1 MSSRKEKR
9 LKKLKKQ
16 RIWPYILGIFMV
28 VVVFTI
34 LAAMMM
40 GFFVVNVVYEKVQQG
55 YDTSQLVAKIVA
67 EEWDGT
73 NSDSMN
79 TVQEEIS
86 RLLPNTT
93 DICIVNEENEIL
105 YQSGANIPDF
115 EFYMPNMGMQETALI
130 LTEDEDS
137 LIYIKDGEIDF
148 GFFEMV
154 KQLENAP
161 YILNENF
168 WAQKEIITVDCW
180 YDIPISDDGH
190 RVCIKNAVPVRNAE
204 LVFVMMIVDVIV
216 GLALVLIMYYLISLV
231 SLVLERRKLAQI
243 LDTDVVTGGYNLQ
256 YFIRKGNKLLKKNR
270 KGKYNYAVVT
280 IRMEKY
286 RNFCSCYGVKE
297 GEELM
302 ESFYQVLNRGLSKK
316 ELLSH
321 AEKADFALL
330 LTYQTEE
337 ELVWRLKE
345 MLIMMNG
352 VKGEQKKYFSVGI
365 FGVDGAENGI
375 DGMYNYAGVAR
386 NQITEDCEDRIAW
399 FNDKMHEEQLWNRTV
414 ENDMER
420 ALRARE
426 FQVYLQPKY
435 STKEEVLSGAEALV
449 RWIHPTEGF
458 VPPYRFIPIFENNGF
473 IIQLDDYMLT
483 EVARQQAKWIA
494 EGEKVV
500 PISVNVS
507 RVHFVKEDLA
517 EHICELVDQFK
528 VPHDVI
534 ELELT
539 ESAFFDDKEVLLN
552 TIKKLK
558 EYGFKI
564 SMDDFGAGYS
574 SLNSL
579 KELPLDVVKLD
590 AEFFRDKGESGR
602 GKLIVEDTI
611 SLAKK
616 LNMRIVAE
624 GIETREQVDFL
635 ADLNCDLIQGYY
647 FAKPMPISEFEKRA
661 FKENVVGE

>member
-1 MSSRKEKR
+1 MSTRKEKR

-16 RIWPYILGIFMV
+16 RIWPYILGVFMV
-28 VVVFTI
+28 ITVFTV
-34 LAAMMM
+34 LASAMM
-40 GFFVVNVVYEKVQQG
+40 GFFVVNVVYEKLQQG
-55 YDTSQLVAKIVA
+55 YDSSQKIAQLV
-67 EEWDGT
+67 EQEWDE
-73 NSDSMN
+73 SDPDSLDG
-79 TVQEEIS
+79 VLAEIS
-86 RLLPNTT
+86 RLLPNVQ
-93 DICIVNEENEIL
+93 DVCIVNEKDEIVF
-105 YQSGANIPDF
+105 QSGEDVPDF
-115 EFYMPNMGMQETALI
+115 DFYMPEMGMEDTAVM
-130 LTEDEDS
+130 LTHDTES
-137 LIYIKDGEIDF
+137 LIYAQNEEVELNIWNMIQRSENTQEIYDG
-148 GFFEMV
+148 
-154 KQLENAP
+154 
-161 YILNENF
+161 NF
-168 WAQKEIITVDCW
+168 WANGELITVDFW
-180 YDIPISDDGH
+180 YDVPIAEEGY
-190 RVCIKNAVPVRNAE
+190 RVCIKNVIPVRNVE
-204 LVFVMMIVDVIV
+204 LGFVLMIVDIFII
-216 GLALVLIMYYLISLV
+216 LALILLIYYLVSIISLL
-231 SLVLERRKLAQI
+231 SERKKLARI
-243 LDTDVVTGGYNLQ
+243 LDTDVITGGYNMQ
-256 YFIRKGNKLLKKNR
+256 YFVRKGNKLLKKNR

-302 ESFYQVLNRGLSKK
+302 ESFYQVLNSSIGKK
-316 ELLSH
+316 ELLAH

-330 LTYQTEE
+330 LTYNTEN
-337 ELVWRLKE
+337 ELIWRLRELMIK
-345 MLIMMNG
+345 MNA
-352 VKGEQKKYFSVGI
+352 VKSENKKYFSAGV
-365 FGVDGAENGI
+365 FGASDAKDGI
-375 DGMYNYAGVAR
+375 DSMYNCAGVAR
-386 NQITEDCEDRIAW
+386 KAVTEDSEDRIVW
-399 FNDKMHEEQLWNRTV
+399 FNDKMNAEQFWNRKV

-420 ALRARE
+420 ALQNRE

-458 VPPYRFIPIFENNGF
+458 VAPYRFIPIFENNGF

-494 EGEKVV
+494 EGKRIV

-517 EHICELVDQFK
+517 EHICQIVDQFK
-528 VPHDVI
+528 VPHEVI

-552 TIKKLK
+552 TIHKLK

-590 AEFFRDKGESGR
+590 AGFFQDEDESGR
-602 GKLIVEDTI
+602 GKVIVEDTI
-611 SLAKK
+611 ALAKK
-616 LNMRIVAE
+616 LDMRIVAE

-635 ADLNCDLIQGYY
+635 ASMNCDLIQGYY
-647 FAKPMPISEFEKRA
+647 FAKPMPIADFEEKA
-661 FKENVVGE
+661 FGQKVYT

>member
-16 RIWPYILGIFMV
+16 RIWPYILGIFLV
-28 VVVFTI
+28 VIVFTI

-40 GFFVVNVVYEKVQQG
+40 GFFAVNVVYEKLQQG
-55 YDTSQLVAKIVA
+55 YDTSQMVAKIVA
-67 EEWDGT
+67 EEWDGE
-73 NSDSMN
+73 N
-79 TVQEEIS
+79 TDCIHEIQEEIS
-86 RLLPNTT
+86 KLLPNSQ
-93 DICIVNEENEIL
+93 DICIVSAEDEIL
-105 YQSGANIPDF
+105 YQSGEAVPDF
-115 EFYMPNMGMQETALI
+115 ESYITEIGMEDTGLM
-130 LTEDEDS
+130 LTEDSGSLLYVKNGEVEFEFWKMMQQFELIQEDF
-137 LIYIKDGEIDF
+137 DG
-148 GFFEMV
+148 
-154 KQLENAP
+154 
-161 YILNENF
+161 NF
-168 WAQKEIITVDCW
+168 WKNGSLGTVDFW
-180 YDIPISDDGH
+180 YDIPIFDDGT
-190 RVCIKNAVPVRNAE
+190 RICVKNILPVRCAE
-204 LVFVMMIVDVIV
+204 LLLVVMIVDIIII
-216 GLALVLIMYYLISLV
+216 LAIVLILYYLISII
-231 SLVLERRKLAQI
+231 SLIFERRKLARI

-270 KGKYNYAVVT
+270 KGKYNYAVVN

-302 ESFYQVLNRGLSKK
+302 EIFYQVLNNSLGKK
-316 ELLSH
+316 ELLAH

-330 LTYQTEE
+330 LTYQTEN
-337 ELVWRLKE
+337 ELIWRIRE
-345 MLIMMNG
+345 MLIKMNG
-352 VKGEQKKYFSVGI
+352 VKCEQKKYFSVGI
-365 FGVDGAENGI
+365 FGASDAKDGI
-375 DGMYNYAGVAR
+375 DSMYNYAGVAR
-386 NQITEDCEDRIAW
+386 NSVTEDSEDRIVW
-399 FNDKMHEEQLWNRTV
+399 FNDKMHAEQFWNRKV

-420 ALRARE
+420 ALRNKE

-458 VPPYRFIPIFENNGF
+458 VAPYRFIPIFENNGF

-494 EGEKVV
+494 EGKHVV

-517 EHICELVDQFK
+517 EHICQLVDQFQ
-528 VPHDVI
+528 VPHEVI

-539 ESAFFDDKEVLLN
+539 ESAFFDDKDVLLN
-552 TIKKLK
+552 TIQKLK
-558 EYGFKI
+558 SYGFKI

-590 AEFFRDKGESGR
+590 AGFFRDEDESGR
-602 GKLIVEDTI
+602 GKMIVEDTI

-616 LNMRIVAE
+616 LDMRIVAE

-635 ADLNCDLIQGYY
+635 ASMNCDLIQGYY
-647 FAKPMPISEFEKRA
+647 FAKPMPISEFEEKA
-661 FKENVVGE
+661 FGQKGTES